1 MTFSCYCD
9 DRDDVHEYGEHDD
22 TSGNDNNGDDND
34 DGDNCV
40 QDVL

>member
-1 MTFSCYCD
+1 MTFSCHSDGDNVED
-9 DRDDVHEYGEHDD
+9 DNDV
-22 TSGNDNNGDDND
+22 GNDNNGDDND